1 MVANKSEV
9 DSEETKSEQLGKLY
23 VNPLDLDHLSVHKM
37 DFYAIIHEYE
47 GPKQTF
53 KRKPFEVFHHPV

>member
-1 MVANKSEV
+1 MSE
-9 DSEETKSEQLGKLY
+9 DNNNQESSEPKGKLY
-23 VNPLDLDHLSVHKM
+23 ANPLDLNHLSVHLM

-47 GPKQTF
+47 GPREIH